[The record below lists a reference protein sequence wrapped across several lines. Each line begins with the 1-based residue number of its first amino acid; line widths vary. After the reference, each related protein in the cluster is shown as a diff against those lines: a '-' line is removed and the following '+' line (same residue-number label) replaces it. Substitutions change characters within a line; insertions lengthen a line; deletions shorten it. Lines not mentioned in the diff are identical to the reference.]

1 MRATIY
7 GVKPSP
13 PTHTARLMAEHKGI
27 DHKMVWLLPGLHA
40 ATVHARGFRGS
51 TVPAMKLNGKRYQH
65 SREISRALEDA
76 AAGPRL
82 FPEAPHH
89 RLEVEEAE
97 RWGEEVLQGAPRRI
111 YRWLASHR
119 IEYRV
124 QLAREVG
131 LPAPELAG
139 HLNTPVAKFM
149 ARRSGATDQ
158 RVQATLG
165 LLPALLDR
173 VEQLISQSVI
183 GDPEHPNAADFQIVT
198 TVRALLTSEDIA
210 RLVEGRRSARWAMEL
225 MPEFPGRVPAGLPPD
240 WLEPLRAA
248 RG

>member
-1 MRATIY
+1 
-7 GVKPSP
+7 
-13 PTHTARLMAEHKGI
+13 MAEHKGI

-76 AAGPRL
+76 APGPRL
-82 FPEAPHH
+82 FPDAPRD

-97 RWGEEVLQGAPRRI
+97 RWGEEILQDAPRRVF
-111 YRWLASHR
+111 RWIASNR
-119 IEYRV
+119 LEYRI

-131 LPAPELAG
+131 LPAPGLSGRINA
-139 HLNTPVAKFM
+139 PVAKVM
-149 ARRSGATDQ
+149 ARRSGSTDQ

-183 GDPEHPNAADFQIVT
+183 GDLESPNAADFQIVT
-198 TVRALLTSEDIA
+198 TVRTLLISEDIA
-210 RLVEGRRSARWAMEL
+210 PLIEGRRSAKWAMEL
-225 MPEFPGRVPAGLPPD
+225 MPEFPGIVPAGLPPE
-240 WLEPLRAA
+240 WLEPLAA
-248 RG
+248 

>member
-1 MRATIY
+1 
-7 GVKPSP
+7 
-13 PTHTARLMAEHKGI
+13 MAEHKGI

-65 SREISRALEDA
+65 SREISRAFEDA
-76 AAGPRL
+76 VPEQRL
-82 FPEAPHH
+82 FPEAPRD

-97 RWGEEVLQGAPRRI
+97 RWGDEVLQGAPRRI

-119 IEYRV
+119 PEYRV
-124 QLAREVG
+124 QIARDVG
-131 LPAPELAG
+131 LPAPGLAG
-139 HLNTPVAKFM
+139 RVNTPVAKFM
-149 ARRSGATDQ
+149 ARKSGSSDQ

-183 GDPEHPNAADFQIVT
+183 GDRENPNAADFQIVT
-198 TVRALLTSEDIA
+198 TVRALLISEDIA
-210 RLVEGRRSARWAMEL
+210 PLIEGRRSARWAMEL
-225 MPEFPGRVPAGLPPD
+225 MPDFPGTVPAGLPPA
-240 WLEPLRAA
+240 WLEPLRAPK
-248 RG
+248 G